1 MFAFLGILLGITLLI
16 AGGFALVSGASRIA
30 SKYGV
35 PPMIIG
41 LTVVGFATSAPEL
54 VVNIL
59 GAITGETE
67 LAFGNVIGSNI
78 SNLGLVL
85 GAAALIQS
93 IDLRGKV
100 IQREIPLLLLITT
113 IMTVMA
119 LDGVFEHR
127 APRFS
132 QSDAIVLVLLF
143 GIFIYITVQDVVI
156 ANRDD
161 PLILGVA
168 QRNLESAAPAHRFN
182 GLFVAAGFGLLFAG
196 GHMTVQYSVIFANQ
210 LGVSTAVIGLFVVAI
225 GTSMPELVTSIVAA
239 VRKESDLAIGNIIG
253 SNIFNSLIVLPASAL
268 AAPVMIPRGGI
279 FDLIVSW
286 LFASVLIPVF
296 FLGQRLIGRPSGIF
310 LLLAY
315 IAYASYRMKT
325 FS

>member
-41 LTVVGFATSAPEL
+41 LTVVGFGTSAPEL

-143 GIFIYITVQDVVI
+143 GIFIYITVPLSTFLITGLVGQPGYMSWQDAKHMAVSRLVTI
-156 ANRDD
+156 GSHTVNH
-161 PLILGVA
+161 
-168 QRNLESAAPAHRFN
+168 RNLRQLSADEVRFELSSSKARIEDVLGMRCDHFCCPWGRPDRDFRTDRDPAIALELGYRSFLTTRR
-182 GLFVAAGFGLLFAG
+182 GLTRTGDRLPLVKRD
-196 GHMTVQYSVIFANQ
+196 
-210 LGVSTAVIGLFVVAI
+210 VIGMDSSPAELRHFLF
-225 GTSMPELVTSIVAA
+225 
-239 VRKESDLAIGNIIG
+239 
-253 SNIFNSLIVLPASAL
+253 
-268 AAPVMIPRGGI
+268 
-279 FDLIVSW
+279 
-286 LFASVLIPVF
+286 
-296 FLGQRLIGRPSGIF
+296 
-310 LLLAY
+310 
-315 IAYASYRMKT
+315 
-325 FS
+325 